1 MKVLRI
7 LAHSSLGIAF
17 FTALSGNVILCV
29 HDNEYDV
36 IVGAFVAG
44 LDAGLVYNSF
54 PKMAGAWIP
63 DDIFAFSPKIT
74 NFTENPT
81 TVQFDHRLLV
91 NTTIEWNL
99 CDVCCGPAECYRYV
113 STAPFCWK

>member
-1 MKVLRI
+1 M
-7 LAHSSLGIAF
+7 
-17 FTALSGNVILCV
+17 
-29 HDNEYDV
+29 
-36 IVGAFVAG
+36 AG

-63 DDIFAFSPKIT
+63 EDILSFTPKIT

-91 NTTIEWNL
+91 SRTLQWDL
-99 CDVCCGPAECYRYV
+99 HHECSYQLLPLQYMLLQV
-113 STAPFCWK
+113 